1 MIKKNFWRGK
11 KVLITGHT
19 GFKGGWLS
27 LWLKILGA
35 KVIGYS
41 LNPITKKNFFNE
53 TKIKKIFK
61 KDYRKNIKNIDD
73 LSKCIST
80 FRPQIVFHLA
90 AQPQVLESYNEP
102 LDTVKTNVIG
112 TINLLEIAR
121 KKKFIKTIVI
131 VTTDKVYKNLEK
143 NIRFTENSPL
153 GGDDVY
159 STSKASADI
168 ITLSYIKSFFKN
180 SFCNIATARAGN
192 CIGGG
197 DWTKFRI
204 LTDSVEAFLN
214 NKKLVI
220 RNPDAK
226 RPWQHVLEP
235 LAGYILLAQKLYG
248 KKGFKFNGAWNFGPK
263 SQNHLKVKE
272 FAKVFGSKL
281 NSTSKMIL
289 RRKQDRREKMSLDLD
304 SKKANKKLNW
314 KSFLNIDQT
323 LTLTADWYLANKKKK
338 DMLKISSVQIKKFMK
353 LFDELDSK

>member
-159 STSKASADI
+159 SASKASADI

-180 SFCNIATARAGN
+180 SFCNIATVRAGN

-214 NKKLVI
+214 NKLTSVTIPNSVI
-220 RNPDAK
+220 ANSKIINESGGPEEMERVRVNISVAYGTDIEKVRSLLMNIATSNSDVCSDPLPRVRFREFGDSALIFQLLFWIEKPEMRGRVVDAVNTIIYNTFMENNIEI
-226 RPWQHVLEP
+226 PFAP
-235 LAGYILLAQKLYG
+235 LIYIRY
-248 KKGFKFNGAWNFGPK
+248 
-263 SQNHLKVKE
+263 E
-272 FAKVFGSKL
+272 
-281 NSTSKMIL
+281 
-289 RRKQDRREKMSLDLD
+289 
-304 SKKANKKLNW
+304 
-314 KSFLNIDQT
+314 
-323 LTLTADWYLANKKKK
+323 
-338 DMLKISSVQIKKFMK
+338 
-353 LFDELDSK
+353 

>member
-159 STSKASADI
+159 SASKASADI

-204 LTDSVEAFLN
+204 LTDSVESFLN
-214 NKKLVI
+214 NKELVI

-235 LAGYILLAQKLYG
+235 LSGYLKLAEKLYCDNT
-248 KKGFKFNGAWNFGPK
+248 KKYTGSWNFGPNK
-263 SQNHLKVKE
+263 RNNLKVKE
-272 FAKVFGSKL
+272 IALIGKK
-281 NSTSKMIL
+281 IL
-289 RRKQDRREKMSLDLD
+289 SSSSR
-304 SKKANKKLNW
+304 
-314 KSFLNIDQT
+314 III
-323 LTLTADWYLANKKKK
+323 KKKK
-338 DMLKISSVQIKKFMK
+338 FYV
-353 LFDELDSK
+353 SKA